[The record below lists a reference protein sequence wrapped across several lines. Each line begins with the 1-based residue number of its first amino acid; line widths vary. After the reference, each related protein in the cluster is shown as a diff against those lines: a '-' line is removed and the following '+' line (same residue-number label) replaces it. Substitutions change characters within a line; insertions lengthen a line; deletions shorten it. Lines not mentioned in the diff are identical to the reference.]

1 MISDLGTLMI
11 KGQAIRRLSTV
22 HCLFS
27 FALPYPSRSCIL
39 RCRHSLALPIQL
51 YKGAFI
57 LPVPVMHTSVMT

>member
-39 RCRHSLALPIQL
+39 RCRHSLALPYTTIQRRL
-51 YKGAFI
+51 HPASACYA
-57 LPVPVMHTSVMT
+57 H